1 MSAGETAALLSG
13 ASPPTATTEGP
24 TPGMDI
30 KGDSFIGSPVATAS
44 SSPPPVSRA
53 WRMSR
58 AGETPA
64 WIPSGMLLRGRGKD
78 KARNFL
84 EA

>member
-13 ASPPTATTEGP
+13 ANSPTATTEGP

-44 SSPPPVSRA
+44 TSPPPVSRP
-53 WRMSR
+53 
-58 AGETPA
+58 GHHF
-64 WIPSGMLLRGRGKD
+64 GRILQG
-78 KARNFL
+78 L
-84 EA
+84 ENVPCR

>member
-1 MSAGETAALLSG
+1 MSAGETGALLSG

-53 WRMSR
+53 WAPLWQNSLGP
-58 AGETPA
+58 GECPVQVK
-64 WIPSGMLLRGRGKD
+64 LLLG
-78 KARNFL
+78 FL
-84 EA
+84 LECS